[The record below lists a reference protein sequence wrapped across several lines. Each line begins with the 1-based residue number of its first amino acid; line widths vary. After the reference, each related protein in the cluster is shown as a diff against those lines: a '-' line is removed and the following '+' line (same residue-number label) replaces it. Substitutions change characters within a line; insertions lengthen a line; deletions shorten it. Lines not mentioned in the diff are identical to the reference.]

1 MFRAGLLSYTGG
13 LALLALLLLT
23 TAALMRLRISFGEAL
38 YLSMLGLTLVSYG
51 VTEWYLRREK

>member
-23 TAALMRLRISFGEAL
+23 TAVLKRLRISFGEAL
-38 YLSMLGLTLVSYG
+38 YLSVLGLTFVSYG
-51 VTEWYLRREK
+51 VTEWYLRRGK